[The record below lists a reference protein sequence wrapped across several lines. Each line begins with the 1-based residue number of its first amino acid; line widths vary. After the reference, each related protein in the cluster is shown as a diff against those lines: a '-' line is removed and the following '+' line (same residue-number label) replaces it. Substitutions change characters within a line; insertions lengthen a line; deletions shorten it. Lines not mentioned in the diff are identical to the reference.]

1 MVPKHPSVP
10 LLCATCTETMQ
21 YNAVHV
27 LKDLKYL
34 KMRKTHLHSFYA
46 DGSITFRTIISF
58 GGGRSTKKSYFG
70 HQFHQG
76 FGTYA
81 YPPSIP
87 SGFLNPHHSDGSGGG
102 LFRNHLRLGAT
113 PLAENM
119 LILST
124 NSHELFTL
132 EGWTS

>member
-1 MVPKHPSVP
+1 
-10 LLCATCTETMQ
+10 MQ

-34 KMRKTHLHSFYA
+34 KMRKIHLHSFYA

-87 SGFLNPHHSDGSGGG
+87 SGFLDPHHSDGSGGG

-119 LILST
+119 VILST